1 MSRRCNAVGVRIFVD
16 VVINHST
23 GNSQST
29 VGTGGSKADPNSMS
43 YPAIP
48 FDTNHFHK
56 PTCSINNWNDPVE
69 IRNCELVG
77 LHDLDHAQPYV
88 REKIIEMLNRLIDLG
103 VAGFRVDA
111 AKHMWPH
118 ELQMMMEGMKN
129 LNTDYG
135 FAPNSKPFVYQEVID
150 YGKQIEEDKFST

>member
-1 MSRRCNAVGVRIFVD
+1 
-16 VVINHST
+16 
-23 GNSQST
+23 
-29 VGTGGSKADPNSMS
+29 
-43 YPAIP
+43 
-48 FDTNHFHK
+48 
-56 PTCSINNWNDPVE
+56 
-69 IRNCELVG
+69 VG